1 MKNDLCVKRGS
12 ESERV
17 KEKVGERE
25 WERERGRVGEGEW
38 ERGGNISEVGFATS
52 TRSVEKVSNYFIW
65 GVSKFAC
72 TLYNGHTLPQMYLS
86 VILEGMYTYVQ
97 CIHCTK
103 LACTLYNG
111 HTYTL
116 YTVQI
121 YVLIMWVYTHMYSAY
136 TVQKMY
142 VSVMLVCIYT
152 YVHCINC
159 TKFTCT

>member
-1 MKNDLCVKRGS
+1 MNNDLCVKKGS

-25 WERERGRVGEGEW
+25 WERERERGRVGEGEW

-65 GVSKFAC
+65 GVSKFTC
-72 TLYNGHTLPQMYLS
+72 TMYNGHMLPQMYLS

-97 CIHCTK
+97 CIHCTN
-103 LACTLYNG
+103 LECTLYNG

-136 TVQKMY
+136 TVQ
-142 VSVMLVCIYT
+142 SSR
-152 YVHCINC
+152 VHCTTDIRTYC
-159 TKFTCT
+159 TKLKCTYRWC